1 MIWPEDTKEESF
13 FEVFFYVRLFIVWN
27 KISKFSTFSGL
38 MINYVLNEFGWAGRE
53 NICLSVMTHEEYLQP
68 L

>member
-1 MIWPEDTKEESF
+1 MYACLSFETKF
-13 FEVFFYVRLFIVWN
+13 RNFQHLVVY
-27 KISKFSTFSGL
+27 

-53 NICLSVMTHEEYLQP
+53 NICLSVMTHGEYLQP